1 MIACLD
7 TCVDSI
13 RTIPTLQHDPDK
25 AEDLDTEQ
33 EDHAADE
40 WRYAVMSRPWHK
52 TPKPTNKDIDFTDYV
67 RKDSADA
74 NEWVTW

>member
-1 MIACLD
+1 MIACVD
-7 TCVDSI
+7 TCIDSI

-52 TPKPTNKDIDFTDYV
+52 QPIDKNKNVDFTDYV
-67 RKDSADA
+67 RKDAHDDDI
-74 NEWVTW
+74 WTTY